1 MRKALSPGSNIS
13 AKGKS
18 RGSWVSYQVR
28 LRRAAQK
35 QLDRL
40 IGRDYQAIAR
50 AISALEQEPRPP
62 RVKKLAE
69 SGLWR
74 IRIGQYRIVYNID
87 DEEYLVIV
95 ARASR
100 HTEDTYKRV

>member
-1 MRKALSPGSNIS
+1 M
-13 AKGKS
+13 
-18 RGSWVSYQVR
+18 SYQVR

-40 IGRDYQAIAR
+40 VGKDYEIVAE
-50 AISALEQEPRPP
+50 AISALEREPRPH

-74 IRIGQYRIVYNID
+74 IRVGQYRVVYNID
-87 DEEYLVIV
+87 DGELLVIV
-95 ARASR
+95 VRVARR
-100 HTEDTYKRV
+100 TEDTYKRL

>member
-1 MRKALSPGSNIS
+1 
-13 AKGKS
+13 
-18 RGSWVSYQVR
+18 VTYQIR

-40 IGRDYQAIAR
+40 AQEDYEIVAR
-50 AISALEQEPRPP
+50 AISPLEQEPRPA

-74 IRIGQYRIVYNID
+74 IRMGHYRVVYAID
-87 DEEYLVIV
+87 DKRSLVIV
-95 ARASR
+95 VRIARRA
-100 HTEDTYKRV
+100 EDTYKKL